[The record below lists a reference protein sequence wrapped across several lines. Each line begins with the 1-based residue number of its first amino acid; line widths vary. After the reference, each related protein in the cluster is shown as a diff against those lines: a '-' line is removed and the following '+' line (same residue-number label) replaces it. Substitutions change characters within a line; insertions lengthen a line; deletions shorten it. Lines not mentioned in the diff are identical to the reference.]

1 MVVNGWL
8 CILRSLYRRV
18 SRTTRS
24 EKPELGQNKSIDS
37 SATQYH
43 QLYRISSHI
52 YLISSHIY
60 FKMDTLPHPPTPL
73 TAPYKQINSSTITA
87 DIYLPPPQ
95 PPQSDNEPTHYPV
108 LINIHGGAFMLG
120 HSRMVSLPQISD
132 CLARGWIVAVPNH
145 RLCPGVDVLS
155 GPMADIRDFLA
166 WIYAGQDQDGL
177 DSFLQGQEKE
187 YRVDRERV
195 MAFGTSSGGFLALSL
210 GYDVPRRPKAIL
222 DFYGAVHFTH
232 PSWTQPLPH
241 VKSMLPSFE
250 PEFLAK
256 VYTEFPIPT
265 SSGIS
270 LEGPSGARNK
280 PDFSRP
286 RDAFALTQIANG
298 NVLRAIFPP
307 ECGDIRT
314 IDPVVRVETEE
325 AFPPTFI
332 VHGDRD
338 RMVSV
343 EVSRELYRVLRERG
357 VECGIVEVEG
367 EDHTFAMGMEVG
379 SRTWIRQ
386 REGFEWLE
394 KVIR

>member
-1 MVVNGWL
+1 MDN
-8 CILRSLYRRV
+8 
-18 SRTTRS
+18 
-24 EKPELGQNKSIDS
+24 
-37 SATQYH
+37 
-43 QLYRISSHI
+43 ISS
-52 YLISSHIY
+52 
-60 FKMDTLPHPPTPL
+60 PPPPL
-73 TAPYKQINSSTITA
+73 TTAYKQINSSIITA

-95 PPQSDNEPTHYPV
+95 PSQSNNEPAQYPV

-120 HSRMVSLPQISD
+120 HSGMVSLPQISD

-155 GPMADIRDFLA
+155 GPMADIREFLA
-166 WIYAGQDQDGL
+166 WIYADQDHDGL
-177 DSFLQGQEKE
+177 DSFLQGQGKG
-187 YRVDRERV
+187 YRVDKERV

-210 GYDVPRRPKAIL
+210 GYDVPRPPRAIL

-241 VKSMLPSFE
+241 VKSMLPPFE
-250 PEFLAK
+250 PEFLQQ

-265 SSGIS
+265 TSGIS
-270 LEGPSGARNK
+270 LEGQAGTSNK

-298 NVLRAIFPP
+298 NVLGVIFPP
-307 ECGDIRT
+307 GCGDIRS
-314 IDPVVRVETEE
+314 IDPVARVGKERS
-325 AFPPTFI
+325 FPPTFI
-332 VHGDRD
+332 VHGDQD

-343 EVSRELYRVLRERG
+343 EVSRELYRVLKERR

-367 EDHTFAMGMEVG
+367 EDHTFALGMEVG
-379 SRTWIRQ
+379 SRTWERQ

-394 KVIR
+394 RVIR